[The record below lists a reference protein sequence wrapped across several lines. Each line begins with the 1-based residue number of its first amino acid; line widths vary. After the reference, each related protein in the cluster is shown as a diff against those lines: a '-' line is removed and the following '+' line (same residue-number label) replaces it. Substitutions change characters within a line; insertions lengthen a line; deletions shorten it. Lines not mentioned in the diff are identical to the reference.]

1 MTVNP
6 TLPAPAEELTYC
18 EVHPDRE
25 TALRCNKC
33 GRLMCAECAVLTP
46 VGYRCKQCVRQHDDK
61 YFKATSNDDLKMI
74 AICGGAALIGG
85 AIINAIGLGLL
96 FAIILGLPLGGAIS
110 EAALRATGRRRG
122 RRSGEIGAA
131 AVIIGGLAGGMIQT
145 YLRFNSIMA
154 EVAQQNPNRELPSI
168 SLDMVFTS
176 LLNNWGFLA
185 FIGLLAFAVY
195 GRFRMKL

>member
-1 MTVNP
+1 MTLNQP
-6 TLPAPAEELTYC
+6 IPAAADELTYC

-46 VGYRCKQCVRQHDDK
+46 VGYRCKECVRQHDDK
-61 YFKATSNDDLKMI
+61 YFKATSNDDLKVI

-85 AIINAIGLGLL
+85 AIVSALGLGLL

-131 AVIIGGLAGGMIQT
+131 AVIIGGLLGAMIQLVLST
-145 YLRFNSIMA
+145 GA
-154 EVAQQNPNRELPSI
+154 P
-168 SLDMVFTS
+168 LDILFTF
-176 LLNNWGFLA
+176 LLNRRIGVLV
-185 FIGLLAFAVY
+185 FIGLIAFAVY